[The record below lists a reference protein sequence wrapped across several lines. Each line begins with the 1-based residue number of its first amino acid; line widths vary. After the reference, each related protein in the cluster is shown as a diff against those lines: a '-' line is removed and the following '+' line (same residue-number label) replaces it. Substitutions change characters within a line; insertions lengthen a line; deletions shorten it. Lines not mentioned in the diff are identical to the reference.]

1 VDTSKRTRLIEQ
13 LAPKPEPQIVSIE
26 AFFDGNDD
34 LGSIGCNLME
44 HPGMDVFRD
53 TFARI
58 ARRPDVT
65 AVYAQIAEL
74 DPGEDCWPF
83 ADTVFVVGSL
93 SEDELAEALAP
104 LEPDEIRK
112 TEDSDI
118 PPDIQKKDH
127 DTHVLAAWWD

>member
-1 VDTSKRTRLIEQ
+1 MDTSKRNRLIEQ

-26 AFFDGNDD
+26 EFFDGNDD

-83 ADTVFVVGSL
+83 ADTIFVVGSL

-104 LEPDEIRK
+104 LEPDEIWK
-112 TEDSDI
+112 TEESDI
-118 PPDIQKKDH
+118 PSDVQKGRDA
-127 DTHVLAAWWD
+127 HVLAAWWD

>member
-1 VDTSKRTRLIEQ
+1 MDTSKRTRLIEQ

-83 ADTVFVVGSL
+83 ADTIFVVGSL
-93 SEDELAEALAP
+93 SENELAEALAP
-104 LEPDEIRK
+104 LEPDEIWK

-118 PPDIQKKDH
+118 PSDIQKGH